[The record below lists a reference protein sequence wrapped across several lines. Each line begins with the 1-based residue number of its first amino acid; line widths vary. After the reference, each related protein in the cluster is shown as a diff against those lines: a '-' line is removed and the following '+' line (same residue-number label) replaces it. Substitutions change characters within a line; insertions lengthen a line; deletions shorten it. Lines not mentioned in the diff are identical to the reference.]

1 MSDRVLNLLVK
12 GVDETKGMFG
22 GLTVTLGDV
31 MNIASGAARAIG
43 GVFTGALDA
52 AEKQQDAQAQLQAGL
67 TSTGG
72 KAGVTMDQMNAL
84 AEAQSRVT
92 DFSKTQTEAIEKVAL
107 TFTSVNKDVFP
118 DTIKL
123 SEDMSQRLG
132 LEGTQA
138 MTLIGKAMDDPIK
151 GLGALHRVG
160 VSFTEQQKEQIKV
173 LVANGDN
180 MGAQKILLQELST
193 EYGGSALAAG
203 ATFSGQQKIIGHQME
218 EMQEKIG
225 NALIPALG
233 KLQGIFTQTLLPSIQ
248 SLAQWVG
255 DHLPAGLDVLVGWFQ
270 SPAFQLFAVHMRE
283 WLGTAVEWV
292 ANVAFPGL
300 QHAVRSVLD
309 FLASPGFGAFAGMIQ
324 GLIGDALHWVS
335 TVAFPRVND
344 AIQLAL
350 HYLASPDFAHFVR
363 IVRDDIGI
371 ALNWIGTVAFPIVNR
386 AINDVIAYLR
396 SPDFAAFARTV
407 QNDIGLALNWLGTV
421 AFPIV
426 NRAINDVITYFR
438 SPDFAVFARTIQ
450 NDIGLALNWIGT
462 VAFPIVVRAVQDAI
476 TYLRSPEF
484 AAFARTVQADIG
496 LALNWLGTV
505 AFPIVNKAIQDAI
518 AYFRSPEFAT
528 FAHTMQADIGGAINW
543 LAHDIFPAA
552 QRGIKVILD
561 YFASP
566 GWQEFA
572 NNVRTNLGA
581 AIQWLSGQWLS
592 VSLIAKT
599 FADTVQN
606 DVIPLVSRFSDY
618 IKAQAPAIIAG
629 LQGMVKGALDFL
641 LGLAQSVSS
650 IFHGNFGGLVEGLQK
665 MAQGMGE
672 IMRPILDSVIEGLKL
687 TLGRALTWLWEMGKR
702 VGTDLINGLAD
713 GVASGAAHFQDTLAW
728 VANNAIN
735 TARHIFDSH
744 SDSVVFKNIGK
755 DISGGLA
762 SGVKSREN
770 DVSSAVRGVGQVA
783 IGAMA
788 PAGNNSSSISF
799 GSGAI
804 QIYGAQGQNVDALAD
819 AVVDR
824 IRQRVGGRF

>member
-363 IVRDDIGI
+363 IVRDDIGL
-371 ALNWIGTVAFPIVNR
+371 ALHWLGTVAFPIVNR
-386 AINDVIAYLR
+386 AINDVIAY
-396 SPDFAAFARTV
+396 
-407 QNDIGLALNWLGTV
+407 
-421 AFPIV
+421 
-426 NRAINDVITYFR
+426 FR
-438 SPDFAVFARTIQ
+438 SPEFAVFARTIQ

-505 AFPIVNKAIQDAI
+505 AFPIVNKAIQDALT
-518 AYFRSPEFAT
+518 YFRSPEFAA